1 MVLTAVVLW
10 SMNAVVAKIAVDSG
24 GLSPLQLAELR
35 ALGGAAILVGALALF
50 RPAALIISLRDVGFL
65 SLFGVAGLA
74 AVHFFYFVAITRLD
88 IGIALVIQY
97 LAPVLIA
104 IWARFVLKRPVRRR
118 LWIALPLSLVGLSL
132 VVDIWGEGDVDGV
145 GVAAALAGAFAFALY
160 ILMAN
165 RGLENRDIY
174 SLLAWGF
181 VFATLFWSIAQP
193 WWNFPTQTMLG
204 DASLMGRL
212 PDIEIPVWSLVAY
225 IVVLGTVLPWL
236 LEIGALR
243 HLSALSVTT
252 VSMAEPIVAGLA
264 AFLWLGEAIVQM
276 QIVGA
281 SLVFGG
287 ILLAQTARAPVAPKV
302 ANSGEKHA
310 PSQRTFPR

>member
-1 MVLTAVVLW
+1 
-10 SMNAVVAKIAVDSG
+10 
-24 GLSPLQLAELR
+24 
-35 ALGGAAILVGALALF
+35 
-50 RPAALIISLRDVGFL
+50 
-65 SLFGVAGLA
+65 
-74 AVHFFYFVAITRLD
+74 
-88 IGIALVIQY
+88 
-97 LAPVLIA
+97 
-104 IWARFVLKRPVRRR
+104 
-118 LWIALPLSLVGLSL
+118 
-132 VVDIWGEGDVDGV
+132 
-145 GVAAALAGAFAFALY
+145 
-160 ILMAN
+160 
-165 RGLENRDIY
+165 
-174 SLLAWGF
+174 
-181 VFATLFWSIAQP
+181 
-193 WWNFPTQTMLG
+193 
-204 DASLMGRL
+204 MGRL

-264 AFLWLGEAIVQM
+264 AFLWLGEAIGQM

-310 PSQRTFPR
+310 PSQRTFAR